1 MMTTITKIT
10 QSKLKSRNRWAS
22 GCEVV
27 LWIYFG
33 VNQDYRVYFI
43 DLPNLVSINNKVSN
57 IGFTIFNKNT
67 ASIKG
72 KFPNK
77 PFSVY

>member
-1 MMTTITKIT
+1 MTTIPKIT
-10 QSKLKSRNRWAS
+10 QSKSKSRNRWAS

-33 VNQDYRVYFI
+33 VHEDYRV
-43 DLPNLVSINNKVSN
+43 DLANLVSINNKVSN